1 MKIIYKKFVLF
12 KKFLYLHCKP
22 NYTNRDFMNIV
33 IVFQSA
39 MMDKL
44 FDVMDFDGMKIEDR
58 LLMAEKCGIDLKD
71 FIFKYTNIDTHKIEN
86 YL

>member
-1 MKIIYKKFVLF
+1 MRNELEKMATNILNSEGV
-12 KKFLYLHCKP
+12 KP

-33 IVFQSA
+33 IIFQSA

-44 FDVMDFDGMKIEDR
+44 FEVMEFDKMDIKER
-58 LLMAEKCGIDLKD
+58 LLMAEKCGTDLKD
-71 FIFKYTNIDTHKIEN
+71 FVYKYTNIDTHKIEN

>member
-1 MKIIYKKFVLF
+1 MKNELEKIATEILNTSRI
-12 KKFLYLHCKP
+12 KP

-33 IVFQSA
+33 IIFQSA

-44 FDVMDFDGMKIEDR
+44 FEVMNFDNMEIEER
-58 LLMAEKCGIDLKD
+58 VKMAEKCGLDLKD

>member
-1 MKIIYKKFVLF
+1 MKNDIEKIATEILNTSRI
-12 KKFLYLHCKP
+12 KP

-44 FDVMDFDGMKIEDR
+44 FEVMNFDNMALEER
-58 LLMAEKCGIDLKD
+58 LKMAEKCGLDLKD

>member
-1 MKIIYKKFVLF
+1 MKNELEKIATEILNTSRI
-12 KKFLYLHCKP
+12 KP

-44 FDVMDFDGMKIEDR
+44 FEVMNFDNMALEER
-58 LLMAEKCGIDLKD
+58 LKMAEKCGLDLKD
-71 FIFKYTNIDTHKIEN
+71 IIFKYTNIDTHKIEN

>member
-1 MKIIYKKFVLF
+1 
-12 KKFLYLHCKP
+12 
-22 NYTNRDFMNIV
+22 MNIV

>member
-1 MKIIYKKFVLF
+1 MENDIEKIATEILNTSRI
-12 KKFLYLHCKP
+12 KP

-33 IVFQSA
+33 IIFQSA

-58 LLMAEKCGIDLKD
+58 LLMAEKCGLDLKD

>member
-1 MKIIYKKFVLF
+1 MENDIEKIATEILNTSRI
-12 KKFLYLHCKP
+12 KP

-44 FDVMDFDGMKIEDR
+44 FA
-58 LLMAEKCGIDLKD
+58 LYLK
-71 FIFKYTNIDTHKIEN
+71 FIVCTRYFFITVTAF
-86 YL
+86 

>member
-1 MKIIYKKFVLF
+1 MENDIEKIATEILNTSRI
-12 KKFLYLHCKP
+12 KP

-33 IVFQSA
+33 IDFQSA

>member
-1 MKIIYKKFVLF
+1 MKNDLEKIATEILNKSRI
-12 KKFLYLHCKP
+12 KP

-44 FDVMDFDGMKIEDR
+44 FEVMNFDNMALEER
-58 LLMAEKCGIDLKD
+58 LKMAEKCGLDLKD
-71 FIFKYTNIDTHKIEN
+71 YIYKYTNIDTHKIEN

>member
-1 MKIIYKKFVLF
+1 MKNELEKIATEILNTSRI
-12 KKFLYLHCKP
+12 KP

-44 FDVMDFDGMKIEDR
+44 FEVMNFDNMALEER
-58 LLMAEKCGIDLKD
+58 LKMAEKCGLDLKD
-71 FIFKYTNIDTHKIEN
+71 YIYKYTNIDTHKIEN

>member
-1 MKIIYKKFVLF
+1 MKNELEKIATEILNTSRI
-12 KKFLYLHCKP
+12 KP

-33 IVFQSA
+33 IIFQSA
-39 MMDKL
+39 MIDKL
-44 FDVMDFDGMKIEDR
+44 FEVMNFDNMEIEDR

>member
-1 MKIIYKKFVLF
+1 MRNELEKMATNILNSEGV
-12 KKFLYLHCKP
+12 KP

-33 IVFQSA
+33 IIFQSA

-44 FDVMDFDGMKIEDR
+44 FEVMNFDNMEIEER
-58 LLMAEKCGIDLKD
+58 VKMAEKCGLDLKD

>member
-1 MKIIYKKFVLF
+1 MKNELEKIATEILNTSRI
-12 KKFLYLHCKP
+12 KP

-44 FDVMDFDGMKIEDR
+44 FEVMNFDNMEIEDR
-58 LLMAEKCGIDLKD
+58 LLMAEKCGIDLKY

>member
-1 MKIIYKKFVLF
+1 MENDIEKIATEILNTSRI
-12 KKFLYLHCKP
+12 KP

>member
-1 MKIIYKKFVLF
+1 MKNELEKIATEILNTSRI
-12 KKFLYLHCKP
+12 KP

-44 FDVMDFDGMKIEDR
+44 FEVMNFDNMALEDR
-58 LLMAEKCGIDLKD
+58 LLMAEKCGLDLKD

>member
-1 MKIIYKKFVLF
+1 MKNDIEKIATEILNTSRI
-12 KKFLYLHCKP
+12 KP

>member
-1 MKIIYKKFVLF
+1 MENDIEKIATEILNTSRI
-12 KKFLYLHCKP
+12 KP

-33 IVFQSA
+33 IIFQSA
-39 MMDKL
+39 MLDKL

>member
-1 MKIIYKKFVLF
+1 MKNELEKIATEILNTSRI
-12 KKFLYLHCKP
+12 KP

-44 FDVMDFDGMKIEDR
+44 FEVMNFDNMALEER
-58 LLMAEKCGIDLKD
+58 LKMAEKCGLDLKD

>member
-1 MKIIYKKFVLF
+1 MENDIEKIATEILNKSRI
-12 KKFLYLHCKP
+12 KP

-58 LLMAEKCGIDLKD
+58 LLMAEKCGLDLKD

>member
-1 MKIIYKKFVLF
+1 MENDIEKIATEILNTSRI
-12 KKFLYLHCKP
+12 KP

-33 IVFQSA
+33 IIFQSA

-44 FDVMDFDGMKIEDR
+44 FEVMNFDNMALEER
-58 LLMAEKCGIDLKD
+58 LKMAEKCGLDLKD
-71 FIFKYTNIDTHKIEN
+71 YIYKYTNIDTHKIEN

>member
-1 MKIIYKKFVLF
+1 MENDIEKIATEILNTSRI
-12 KKFLYLHCKP
+12 KP

-44 FDVMDFDGMKIEDR
+44 FEVMNFDNMALEER
-58 LLMAEKCGIDLKD
+58 LKMAEKCGLDLKD

>member
-1 MKIIYKKFVLF
+1 MKNELEKIATEILNTSRI
-12 KKFLYLHCKP
+12 KP

>member
-1 MKIIYKKFVLF
+1 MRNELEKMATNILNSEGV
-12 KKFLYLHCKP
+12 KP

-33 IVFQSA
+33 IIFQSA
-39 MMDKL
+39 LMDKL
-44 FDVMDFDGMKIEDR
+44 FEVMNFDNMEIEER
-58 LLMAEKCGIDLKD
+58 LKMAGKCGLDLKD

>member
-1 MKIIYKKFVLF
+1 MENDIEKIATEILNTSRI
-12 KKFLYLHCKP
+12 KP

-33 IVFQSA
+33 IIFQSA

-44 FDVMDFDGMKIEDR
+44 FEVMNFDNMEIEDR
-58 LLMAEKCGIDLKD
+58 LLMAEKCGLDLKD

>member
-1 MKIIYKKFVLF
+1 MENDIEKIATEILNTSRI
-12 KKFLYLHCKP
+12 KP

-58 LLMAEKCGIDLKD
+58 LLMAEKCGLDLKD

>member
-1 MKIIYKKFVLF
+1 MKNDLEKIATEILNTSRI
-12 KKFLYLHCKP
+12 KP

-44 FDVMDFDGMKIEDR
+44 FEVMNFDNMALEER
-58 LLMAEKCGIDLKD
+58 LKMAEKCGLDLKD

>member
-1 MKIIYKKFVLF
+1 MRNELEKMATNILNSEGV
-12 KKFLYLHCKP
+12 KP

-33 IVFQSA
+33 IIFQSA

-44 FDVMDFDGMKIEDR
+44 FEVMNFDNMEIEDR
-58 LLMAEKCGIDLKD
+58 LLMAEKCGLDLKD

>member
-1 MKIIYKKFVLF
+1 MENDIEKIATEILNTSRI
-12 KKFLYLHCKP
+12 KP

-44 FDVMDFDGMKIEDR
+44 FEVMNFDNMALEER
-58 LLMAEKCGIDLKD
+58 LKMAEKCGIDLKD

>member
-1 MKIIYKKFVLF
+1 MENDIEKIATEILNTSRI
-12 KKFLYLHCKP
+12 KP

-33 IVFQSA
+33 IIFQSA